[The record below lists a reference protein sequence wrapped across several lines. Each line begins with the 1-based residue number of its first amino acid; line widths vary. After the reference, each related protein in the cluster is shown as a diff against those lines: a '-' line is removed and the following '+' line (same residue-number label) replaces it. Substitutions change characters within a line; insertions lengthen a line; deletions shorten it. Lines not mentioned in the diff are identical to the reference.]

1 MSTKYIFLDI
11 DGTLVGYDSKIPDS
25 ALNALNMAQKNGHK
39 VFIASGRSLPIIY
52 PDLLKAVNFDG
63 IVASGGACVF
73 YNGEAIFRSVIEGD
87 ALNTIVDYFK
97 REGIHFIAHT
107 SEAVYGEQ
115 DFFDVVIPGMVAA
128 GCNKEL
134 VEKSFSGVIPVE
146 DIKKVKNVEKLS
158 YYLSPYS
165 TQKISDDNGGR
176 FYVVDF
182 NIGNVSQDFSFGEM
196 NLSGVNKG
204 TAIERFMEHIG
215 APISNSIAFGD
226 SGNDL
231 EMMHCAGISVAM
243 GNATNTIK
251 EVADYVTSDVDK
263 DGIYNAFVHLGLI

>member
-11 DGTLVGYDSKIPDS
+11 DGTLVGYDSKIPES
-25 ALNALNMAQKNGHK
+25 ALKALNLAQAKGHK

-52 PDLLKAVNFDG
+52 PDLLKAVKFDG

-73 YNGEAIFRSVIEGD
+73 YNGEAIYRSVIEGD

-115 DFFDVVIPGMVAA
+115 DFFDVVMPGMVSA
-128 GCNKEL
+128 GCSKEL
-134 VEKSFSGVIPVE
+134 VEKSFSGVRLTD
-146 DIKKVKNVEKLS
+146 DIKTVKNIEKLS
-158 YYLSPYS
+158 YYLSPYPPK
-165 TQKISDDNGGR
+165 KISADNDDR

-182 NIGNVSQDFSFGEM
+182 NIGNVDADFSFGEM
-196 NLSGVNKG
+196 NMVGVNKG

-215 APISNSIAFGD
+215 APISDSIAFGD

-231 EMMHCAGISVAM
+231 EMMHCAGIAVAM
-243 GNATNTIK
+243 GNATDPIK
-251 EVADYVTSDVDK
+251 KVADYVTTAVDK